1 MQRESRSNYILRR
14 MQESK
19 TDKSLNL
26 LEENVILR
34 NNVKELQEQL
44 KNAYVNIK
52 NIKENDTGNPE
63 IWHYYDRGSHLKFV
77 DGKLVAD
84 LIQLEFDI

>member
-1 MQRESRSNYILRR
+1 MQRESRSNYILRM

-44 KNAYVNIK
+44 QNAYTRIIELQYVK
-52 NIKENDTGNPE
+52 DK
-63 IWHYYDRGSHLKFV
+63 
-77 DGKLVAD
+77 
-84 LIQLEFDI
+84 QLELFK

>member
-1 MQRESRSNYILRR
+1 MQRESRSNYILRM

-44 KNAYVNIK
+44 QNAYNRIIELQYVRDK
-52 NIKENDTGNPE
+52 QMELFK
-63 IWHYYDRGSHLKFV
+63 
-77 DGKLVAD
+77 
-84 LIQLEFDI
+84 

>member
-1 MQRESRSNYILRR
+1 MQRESRSNYILRM

-44 KNAYVNIK
+44 QNAYNRIIELQYVK
-52 NIKENDTGNPE
+52 DKQME
-63 IWHYYDRGSHLKFV
+63 LF
-77 DGKLVAD
+77 
-84 LIQLEFDI
+84 

>member
-1 MQRESRSNYILRR
+1 MQRESRSNYILRM

-44 KNAYVNIK
+44 QNAYSRIIELQYVK
-52 NIKENDTGNPE
+52 DKQME
-63 IWHYYDRGSHLKFV
+63 LFK
-77 DGKLVAD
+77 
-84 LIQLEFDI
+84 

>member
-1 MQRESRSNYILRR
+1 MQRENRSNYILRM

-34 NNVKELQEQL
+34 NNVRELKEQLQNAYNRIIELQ
-44 KNAYVNIK
+44 YVK
-52 NIKENDTGNPE
+52 DKQME
-63 IWHYYDRGSHLKFV
+63 LFK
-77 DGKLVAD
+77 
-84 LIQLEFDI
+84 

>member
-1 MQRESRSNYILRR
+1 MQRESRSNYILRM

-34 NNVKELQEQL
+34 NNVRELQEQL
-44 KNAYVNIK
+44 QNAYNRIIELQYVK
-52 NIKENDTGNPE
+52 DKQME
-63 IWHYYDRGSHLKFV
+63 LFK
-77 DGKLVAD
+77 
-84 LIQLEFDI
+84 

>member
-1 MQRESRSNYILRR
+1 MQRESRSNYILRM

-19 TDKSLNL
+19 TDKSLSL

-44 KNAYVNIK
+44 QNAYNRIIELQYVRDK
-52 NIKENDTGNPE
+52 QMELFK
-63 IWHYYDRGSHLKFV
+63 
-77 DGKLVAD
+77 
-84 LIQLEFDI
+84 

>member
-1 MQRESRSNYILRR
+1 MQRESRSNYILRM

-26 LEENVILR
+26 SEENVILR

-44 KNAYVNIK
+44 QNAYNRIIELQYVK
-52 NIKENDTGNPE
+52 DKQME
-63 IWHYYDRGSHLKFV
+63 LFK
-77 DGKLVAD
+77 
-84 LIQLEFDI
+84 

>member
-1 MQRESRSNYILRR
+1 MQRESRSNYILRM

-34 NNVKELQEQL
+34 NNVRELQEQL
-44 KNAYVNIK
+44 QNAYKRIIELTYAK
-52 NIKENDTGNPE
+52 DKQME
-63 IWHYYDRGSHLKFV
+63 LFK
-77 DGKLVAD
+77 
-84 LIQLEFDI
+84 

>member
-1 MQRESRSNYILRR
+1 MQRESRSNYILRM

-44 KNAYVNIK
+44 QNAYNRIIELQYV
-52 NIKENDTGNPE
+52 KEKQME
-63 IWHYYDRGSHLKFV
+63 LFK
-77 DGKLVAD
+77 
-84 LIQLEFDI
+84 

>member
-1 MQRESRSNYILRR
+1 MQRESRSNYILRM

-19 TDKSLNL
+19 TDKSLSP

-44 KNAYVNIK
+44 QNAYNRIIELQYVK
-52 NIKENDTGNPE
+52 DKQME
-63 IWHYYDRGSHLKFV
+63 LFK
-77 DGKLVAD
+77 
-84 LIQLEFDI
+84 

>member
-1 MQRESRSNYILRR
+1 MQRESRSNYILRK

-26 LEENVILR
+26 SEENVTLR

-44 KNAYVNIK
+44 QNAYNRIIELQYVK
-52 NIKENDTGNPE
+52 DKQME
-63 IWHYYDRGSHLKFV
+63 LFK
-77 DGKLVAD
+77 
-84 LIQLEFDI
+84 

>member
-1 MQRESRSNYILRR
+1 MQRESRSNYILRM

-44 KNAYVNIK
+44 QNAYNRIIELQYV
-52 NIKENDTGNPE
+52 KEKQME
-63 IWHYYDRGSHLKFV
+63 LF
-77 DGKLVAD
+77 
-84 LIQLEFDI
+84 

>member
-1 MQRESRSNYILRR
+1 M

-44 KNAYVNIK
+44 QNAYSRIIELQYVK
-52 NIKENDTGNPE
+52 DKQME
-63 IWHYYDRGSHLKFV
+63 LFK
-77 DGKLVAD
+77 
-84 LIQLEFDI
+84 

>member
-1 MQRESRSNYILRR
+1 MQRESRSNYILRM

-34 NNVKELQEQL
+34 NNVRELQEQL
-44 KNAYVNIK
+44 QNAYNRIIELQYV
-52 NIKENDTGNPE
+52 KEKQME
-63 IWHYYDRGSHLKFV
+63 LFK
-77 DGKLVAD
+77 
-84 LIQLEFDI
+84 

>member
-1 MQRESRSNYILRR
+1 MQRESRSNYILRK

-26 LEENVILR
+26 SEENVTLR

-44 KNAYVNIK
+44 QNAYNRIIELQYV
-52 NIKENDTGNPE
+52 KEKQME
-63 IWHYYDRGSHLKFV
+63 LFK
-77 DGKLVAD
+77 
-84 LIQLEFDI
+84 

>member
-1 MQRESRSNYILRR
+1 MQRESRSNYILRM

-34 NNVKELQEQL
+34 NNVKELQQQL
-44 KNAYVNIK
+44 QNAYNRIIELQYVK
-52 NIKENDTGNPE
+52 DKQME
-63 IWHYYDRGSHLKFV
+63 LFK
-77 DGKLVAD
+77 
-84 LIQLEFDI
+84 